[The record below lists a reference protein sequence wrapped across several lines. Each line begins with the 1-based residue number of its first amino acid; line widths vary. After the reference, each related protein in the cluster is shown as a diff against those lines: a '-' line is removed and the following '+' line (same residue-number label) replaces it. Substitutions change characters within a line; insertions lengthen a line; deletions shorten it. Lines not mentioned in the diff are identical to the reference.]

1 MGNPCKP
8 QFCFVFPGV
17 IQLNSRT
24 FFANLNLM
32 LFSLFALAAAKKEPL
47 HKKGK
52 RGEFS
57 GLHQAEVVMEEYGSG
72 NK

>member
-1 MGNPCKP
+1 M
-8 QFCFVFPGV
+8 
-17 IQLNSRT
+17 NSRT
-24 FFANLNLM
+24 FFANLDLM

-57 GLHQAEVVMEEYGSG
+57 GLHQSEVVMEEYGSG